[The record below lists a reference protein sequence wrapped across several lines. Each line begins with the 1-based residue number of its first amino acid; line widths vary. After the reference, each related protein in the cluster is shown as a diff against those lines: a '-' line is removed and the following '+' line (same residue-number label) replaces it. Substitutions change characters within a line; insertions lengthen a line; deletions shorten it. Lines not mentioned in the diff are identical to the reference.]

1 MKGRKSIICARAKEL
16 QYKRGID
23 AITEYCKHY
32 DTVLD
37 MNTNNHELS
46 ERKGGGLA
54 LALQCRDLNE
64 SMCRMRVLKL
74 FEDVEK
80 RYKWKGAEAL
90 TITIRTSKA
99 QGGVVRLL
107 QKDLYPPVGV
117 RIEVRGGE
125 IGDP

>member
-1 MKGRKSIICARAKEL
+1 
-16 QYKRGID
+16 
-23 AITEYCKHY
+23 
-32 DTVLD
+32 
-37 MNTNNHELS
+37 
-46 ERKGGGLA
+46 
-54 LALQCRDLNE
+54 
-64 SMCRMRVLKL
+64 MCRMRVLKL

-125 IGDP
+125 MGDP